1 MQKSLTPRFLTIGV
15 ILAWAVYALLPTWEY
30 QQMTEEEK
38 EELRTLGELE
48 KTESRIIRQGL
59 DLKGGMYIV
68 LEADI
73 PLLVSNLASMKDDRL
88 NKIIDDSKE
97 KSIKQN
103 QDFISV
109 FDTEVRNDGI
119 KLSRYYHEYGASLD
133 EIITS
138 LNEEADD
145 AINRV
150 LEILQNRVDQFGV
163 SEPTIQ
169 KQGKHRIVVELAGI
183 QDSDRARALL
193 QSTALLEFYLVK
205 NVSVTNEAVSYTH
218 LRGPRDDELSRM
230 PSSA

>member
-88 NKIIDDSKE
+88 NKIINIIIKKYITDFCKDAFKSQLNIFVSFLVDRPE
-97 KSIKQN
+97 LESGISRFVAERLIQFGQRSIK
-103 QDFISV
+103 
-109 FDTEVRNDGI
+109 
-119 KLSRYYHEYGASLD
+119 
-133 EIITS
+133 IIYS
-138 LNEEADD
+138 
-145 AINRV
+145 IY
-150 LEILQNRVDQFGV
+150 
-163 SEPTIQ
+163 
-169 KQGKHRIVVELAGI
+169 
-183 QDSDRARALL
+183 
-193 QSTALLEFYLVK
+193 QSF
-205 NVSVTNEAVSYTH
+205 
-218 LRGPRDDELSRM
+218 
-230 PSSA
+230 

>member
-1 MQKSLTPRFLTIGV
+1 M
-15 ILAWAVYALLPTWEY
+15 
-30 QQMTEEEK
+30 
-38 EELRTLGELE
+38 RTLGELE

-73 PLLVSNLASMKDDRL
+73 PLLVNNLASMKDDRL
-88 NKIIDDSKE
+88 NKIIEDSKE
-97 KSIKQN
+97 KSIQQN

-109 FDTEVRNDGI
+109 FDKEVRNDGI

-133 EIITS
+133 QIITS

-183 QDSDRARALL
+183 QDSD
-193 QSTALLEFYLVK
+193 
-205 NVSVTNEAVSYTH
+205 
-218 LRGPRDDELSRM
+218 LSLIHI
-230 PSSA
+230 